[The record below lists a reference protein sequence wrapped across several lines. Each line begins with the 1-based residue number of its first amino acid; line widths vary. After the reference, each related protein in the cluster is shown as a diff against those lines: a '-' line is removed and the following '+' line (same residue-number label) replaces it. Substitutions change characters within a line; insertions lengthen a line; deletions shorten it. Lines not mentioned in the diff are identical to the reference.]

1 MKTAFSNKEFC
12 TSRLVLSSSSRTFFT
27 SFPVHSFLFILYTN
41 SRSTTAMFSFRK
53 RPRANSASS
62 AAPLKTSPS
71 LPELSPQGIP
81 WPENLV
87 DVSVLR
93 ETPPVPEP
101 HPYQGAAKSSLH
113 SIDHAPIPFHK
124 PFRFHSG
131 QPPEAPN
138 ATSNKISSLYP
149 SPHPPSAFEN
159 WRSPSSAG
167 TTTRRTQRRGRAPPA
182 FNLMVRSLT
191 LYWLFA

>member
-1 MKTAFSNKEFC
+1 
-12 TSRLVLSSSSRTFFT
+12 
-27 SFPVHSFLFILYTN
+27 
-41 SRSTTAMFSFRK
+41 MFSFRK

-62 AAPLKTSPS
+62 LASPLKTSPS
-71 LPELSPQGIP
+71 LPELNPQGIP

-101 HPYQGAAKSSLH
+101 HQYQGAVKSSL
-113 SIDHAPIPFHK
+113 SSLDHAPIPFHK

-131 QPPEAPN
+131 QPPETPDAK
-138 ATSNKISSLYP
+138 ASKISSLYI

-167 TTTRRTQRRGRAPPA
+167 TTTRRTQRRNRASPA
-182 FNLMVRSLT
+182 FNLMVRSLPLIPFVAQTCVRSSVPVAPAKLPFYASYLIRPSYPPPPPETNT
-191 LYWLFA
+191 LP